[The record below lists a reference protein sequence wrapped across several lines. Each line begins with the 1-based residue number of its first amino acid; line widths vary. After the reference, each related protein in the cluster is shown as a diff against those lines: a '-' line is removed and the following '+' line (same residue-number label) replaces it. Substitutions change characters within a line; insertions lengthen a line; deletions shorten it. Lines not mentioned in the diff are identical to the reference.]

1 MFFLTN
7 ACRIWSVCFL
17 SIPLKNKKEDDRYW
31 MMRQVGLLT
40 TIPLLL
46 AVSPLIGFFM
56 GRFLDRK
63 LHTDPVLSI
72 VFLIIGFVAG
82 ARQVANVVKRA
93 SADYGKKKDSNGN

>member
-1 MFFLTN
+1 M
-7 ACRIWSVCFL
+7 
-17 SIPLKNKKEDDRYW
+17 KNKKEDDRYW

-63 LHTDPVLSI
+63 LHTEPALSI

-82 ARQVANVVKRA
+82 ARQVANVVRKA
-93 SADYGKKKDSNGN
+93 DADYKKKDSDGT